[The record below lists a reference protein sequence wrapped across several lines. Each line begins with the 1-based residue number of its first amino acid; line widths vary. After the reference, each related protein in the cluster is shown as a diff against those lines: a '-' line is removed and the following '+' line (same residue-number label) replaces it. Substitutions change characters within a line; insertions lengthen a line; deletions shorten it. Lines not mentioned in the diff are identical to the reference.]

1 MLAYYIVMGRH
12 FFSKQKL
19 KRILKIFL
27 HLTLQII
34 FSRINLFGFISPVG
48 LAFAFSKIY
57 FDSNLILTALFYFAS
72 KIYTFADLKML
83 FITGYEIVFLTL
95 YSFSNEYLKFNKKL
109 LMAEIFL
116 SLANVLMLYFST
128 SSIYDISKFLINFGL
143 ELVLFLYFYKFEK
156 TYKNK
161 LIFYKF
167 SKNDY
172 FVFSVFVLML
182 SLGVFSFAFI
192 EKYLGLFLIVLFIVF
207 GAKIF
212 SIDRFFVSEI
222 VVLVGLMLVS
232 QNEKL
237 FIFGIILGTI
247 AVLIK
252 EFNKWIYAFV
262 LFAFSLFFLIIFKI
276 LTIFNIFLVFF
287 AIFAF
292 ILFPSKFINKFAELF
307 EKDAVSIIF
316 YNHQEQKVLEVKNRL
331 LYMSKILEKMQ
342 FGFKD
347 LLIGKLDRNLASKEL
362 AGDVVKKA
370 CLNCE
375 NYKFCFM
382 GNINKMAMIENMLF
396 KAIEHKEIQTADL
409 MCGLQAYCGRSN
421 VLAGEI
427 NQMAQLF
434 LKYERAM
441 KSEDESKLI
450 ISSEIENFAGIFK
463 NFAKNIKN
471 DAKINQK
478 LSKYLKECLINAL
491 IDAKECMIFE
501 NEQGICEISLI
512 ISNSEVL
519 KKELVYHI
527 SKAVGG
533 DVQLKKVS
541 HLSQSGLS
549 LASFVVK
556 SKTQA
561 QFFVSSKSKGKVSG
575 DNAGVFKLADN
586 KYFVAIAD
594 GMGHGE
600 QANKI
605 SSLVLDLIK
614 SMFEVGL
621 ESNLVL
627 ESVNKLLIPAGLDS
641 FSSLDA
647 CVIDLN
653 INECVFIK
661 LGASVSVLKH
671 ENTSEIISCES
682 LPIGMVSSIKPTI
695 IRKPFFAGD
704 KIFLASDGVV
714 DSFSSISSFA
724 TFINDAKIYN
734 MQKFLDNV
742 IYDAE
747 SLNQSHIDD
756 MTIIGINLLKN

>member
-1 MLAYYIVMGRH
+1 MGRH
-12 FFSKQKL
+12 IFSKQKL
-19 KRILKIFL
+19 KKILKIFL
-27 HLTLQII
+27 HLVLQII

-57 FDSNLILTALFYFAS
+57 FNSNLILTTLFYAIS

-128 SSIYDISKFLINFGL
+128 SSIYDISKFVINFAL
-143 ELVLFLYFYKFEK
+143 ELVLFLYFYNFNK

-172 FVFSVFVLML
+172 FVFSVFVFML
-182 SLGVFSFAFI
+182 SLGVFSLAFI
-192 EKYLGLFLIVLFIVF
+192 EKYLGLFLIILFIVF

-212 SIDRFFVSEI
+212 PIDRFFVSEI
-222 VVLVGLMLVS
+222 VVLAGLMLVS
-232 QNEKL
+232 QNENL

-262 LFAFSLFFLIIFKI
+262 LFAFSLFFLLIFKI

-287 AIFAF
+287 AIFVY

-316 YNHQEQKVLEVKNRL
+316 YNHQEQKVLDVKNRL
-331 LYMSKILEKMQ
+331 LYMSNILEKMQ
-342 FGFKD
+342 CGFKD
-347 LLIGKLDRNLASKEL
+347 LLIGKLDRELASREL

-370 CLNCE
+370 CSNCE

-409 MCGLQAYCGRSN
+409 ICGLQTYCSRSN
-421 VLAGEI
+421 VLASEI

-519 KKELVYHI
+519 KKELAFHI
-527 SKAVGG
+527 SKAVGEE
-533 DVQLKKVS
+533 VRLKKVS

-561 QFFVSSKSKGKVSG
+561 QFFVASKSKEKVSG

-605 SSLVLDLIK
+605 SRLVLDLIK

-653 INECVFIK
+653 FNECVFIK

-671 ENTSEIISCES
+671 ESTSEIISCES

-695 IRKPFFAGD
+695 IRKPIFAGD

-714 DSFSSISSFA
+714 DSFSNVTAFA

>member
-1 MLAYYIVMGRH
+1 MVYYYIVMGRH
-12 FFSKQKL
+12 FFSKQKFKIISKVFL
-19 KRILKIFL
+19 QLIL
-27 HLTLQII
+27 QMI
-34 FSRINLFGFISPVG
+34 FSKINLFGFISPVG

-57 FDSNLILTALFYFAS
+57 FDGNLILTALFYFIS

-95 YSFSNEYLKFNKKL
+95 YSFSSEYLKFNKKL

-116 SLANVLMLYFST
+116 SLANVLMLYFSA
-128 SSIYDISKFLINFGL
+128 SSIYDISKFLINFSL
-143 ELVLFLYFYKFEK
+143 ELILFLYFYKFEK

-172 FVFSVFVLML
+172 FVFSVFVFML
-182 SLGVFSFAFI
+182 SLGVFSFVFI
-192 EKYLGLFLIVLFIVF
+192 EKYLGLLLIILFIVF
-207 GAKIF
+207 SVKIF
-212 SIDRFFVSEI
+212 PVDRFLISEI
-222 VVLVGLMLVS
+222 VVLAGLMLVS

-237 FIFGIILGTI
+237 FIFGIIVGTI
-247 AVLIK
+247 SVLIK
-252 EFNKWIYAFV
+252 EFNKWVYAFII
-262 LFAFSLFFLIIFKI
+262 FAFSLLFL
-276 LTIFNIFLVFF
+276 LIFNILSIFNIILVFF
-287 AIFAF
+287 AVFAF
-292 ILFPSKFINKFAELF
+292 ILFPIKLINKFAELF

-316 YNHQEQKVLEVKNRL
+316 YNHQEQKVLDVKNRL
-331 LYMSKILEKMQ
+331 LYMSKTLQKMQ
-342 FGFKD
+342 NGFKD
-347 LLIGKLDRNLASKEL
+347 LLIGKLDRELASKEL
-362 AGDVVKKA
+362 AGDIVKKA
-370 CLNCE
+370 CSNCE
-375 NYKFCFM
+375 NYKFCHM
-382 GNINKMAMIENMLF
+382 GNINKTAMIENMLF

-409 MCGLQAYCGRSN
+409 MCGLQAYCRQSN
-421 VLAGEI
+421 VLASEI

-434 LKYERAM
+434 LRYEREM

-478 LSKYLKECLINAL
+478 LSKYLKESLINAL

-512 ISNSEVL
+512 ISNNEVL
-519 KKELVYHI
+519 KKELAYQI
-527 SKAVGG
+527 SKAINGEVC
-533 DVQLKKVS
+533 LKKVN

-556 SKTQA
+556 SKIEA
-561 QFFVSSKSKGKVSG
+561 QFFVASKAKAQISG
-575 DNAGVFKLADN
+575 DNAGVCKLADN

-605 SSLVLDLIK
+605 SKLVLDLIK

-653 INECVFIK
+653 LNECVFIK

-671 ENTSEIISCES
+671 ENTSEIIACES
-682 LPIGMVSSIKPTI
+682 LPIGMVNTIKPTI
-695 IRKPFFAGD
+695 IRKQIFAGD
-704 KIFLASDGVV
+704 KIILASDGVV
-714 DSFSSISSFA
+714 DSFSTIDSFV
-724 TFINDAKIYN
+724 TFVNDAKIYN

-742 IYDAE
+742 IFDAE